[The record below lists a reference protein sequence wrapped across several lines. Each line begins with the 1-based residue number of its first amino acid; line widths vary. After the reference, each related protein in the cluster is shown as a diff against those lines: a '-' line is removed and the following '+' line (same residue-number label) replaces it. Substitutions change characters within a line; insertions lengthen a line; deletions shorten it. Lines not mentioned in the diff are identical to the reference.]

1 MNSVELSAE
10 IFGSTSIFF
19 EGELMGILSEC
30 VNIYRH
36 ILCEKLLLSNN
47 EEAIRDVF
55 MVYLKND
62 TYKEEHAPLNNYQF
76 DKEIEDNKGRLDIR
90 ILPVNPYRGDK
101 AYYSIECKRIDNKK
115 VLGKT
120 GLNAEYI
127 KNGVCRYVYEYYT
140 SYYNANVMFG
150 FVVVPMDISRNVRNI
165 NSLLVYDFINQQGD
179 SVNAHV
185 KRNITYNDYVNSYP
199 YSYVSEHTCESGKE
213 LTLYHLMFDFSQN
226 IK

>member
-19 EGELMGILSEC
+19 EGELMGILREC

-62 TYKEEHAPLNNYQF
+62 TYKEKHAPLNNYQF

-165 NSLLVYDFINQQGD
+165 NSLLAYDYINQQGD

-199 YSYVSEHTCESGKE
+199 YSYISKHTSKSGKE